1 MLNQRFLQVPGTLE
15 IKRQL
20 WVGSGHSQTRG
31 FKTHLA
37 FTSATQTGRHILIGE
52 AQLDLNYLL
61 FRQQVERSRAATAA
75 TEIARDTHEEL
86 AKKYEEQIEQLTGEA
101 FSISSNVVK
110 D

>member
-1 MLNQRFLQVPGTLE
+1 M
-15 IKRQL
+15 
-20 WVGSGHSQTRG
+20 TRLL
-31 FKTHLA
+31 FKAHLA